1 MITCVI
7 TTVRDPTDTQASL
20 QTILSSLQHQVELA
34 PTFTAAQDHAHCP
47 AVHLIHPAHTPWQK
61 KTKTKKTDRL
71 DPHVITQILNMNR
84 MRCQKFKK
92 AALKKTV

>member
-61 KTKTKKTDRL
+61 KKQKQKKQTDL
-71 DPHVITQILNMNR
+71 IHM
-84 MRCQKFKK
+84 
-92 AALKKTV
+92 